1 MPRYEVSVVI
11 ERSAEDIFAFVENPE
26 NDPIWRQSM
35 VESEVDSE
43 VEAEETAGVS
53 ERVGA
58 TGREVYKLMGRR
70 IETTWEITEYEPVEG
85 GTRVTFAIDWDIV
98 DRETFGRLAERVLG
112 MTHFQSN
119 EGNLQALKKLLEA

>member
-1 MPRYEVSVVI
+1 
-11 ERSAEDIFAFVENPE
+11 
-26 NDPIWRQSM
+26 M

-43 VEAEETAGVS
+43 VDAEETAGVS
-53 ERVGA
+53 EGVGA

-70 IETTWEITEYEPVEG
+70 IETTWEITEYEPNQKVSYRSTSGPVTYEGTWTYEPVEG